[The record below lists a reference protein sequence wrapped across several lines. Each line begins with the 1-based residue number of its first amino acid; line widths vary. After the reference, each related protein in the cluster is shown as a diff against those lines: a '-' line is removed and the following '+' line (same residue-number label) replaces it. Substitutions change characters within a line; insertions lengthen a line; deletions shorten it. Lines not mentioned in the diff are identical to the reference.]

1 MTSKPVVVQI
11 LEERPDGV
19 LVQLPFLD
27 TPVEMNHYFWK
38 KRLEVG
44 YFKPHGSVTVENNT
58 EQSG

>member
-1 MTSKPVVVQI
+1 MTSKPVIVQI

-19 LVQLPFLD
+19 LVKLPFLD

-44 YFKPHGSVTVENNT
+44 YFKPQGSVTGENNT